1 MQTLRIS
8 FFPDNVCDQH
18 GVWDVLPCPWPG
30 CKNGL
35 EEDQFKAEV
44 SAEGQQPETFT
55 RRAWRSPL
63 GDDYYTWDGDK
74 LPNWFSAPKTF
85 WNEARRHRLLPT
97 TAPDLVYHYTSLEGF
112 VGIIQSRSLWLSD
125 YSYLNDRRELTHGVD
140 VVCEVAD
147 EMLRTHPE
155 SAVGELLLAWK
166 RNLSA
171 TTHRVCIV
179 SFSADED
186 SLSQWRAYG
195 PIAIGIEPRHLP
207 IHAYQT
213 RLGAVEYDRE
223 IQRKLASIY
232 LSHLT
237 QAYQVDLKEGQLEYT
252 PDVYHGTERIIEL
265 VAFFKDAAFRSEH
278 EYRLVYIEDTATSR
292 SFNLPSPPKNF
303 RVART
308 RLVPYVASD
317 ELSPFKNKRSP
328 LDVKEVVLG
337 PEADDL
343 LERGVRELLASSALP
358 DVKVRRS
365 RVPYRT

>member
-1 MQTLRIS
+1 M
-8 FFPDNVCDQH
+8 
-18 GVWDVLPCPWPG
+18 
-30 CKNGL
+30 NGH
-35 EEDQFKAEV
+35 EEDQFKTELLM
-44 SAEGQQPETFT
+44 EGNRPETYT
-55 RRAWRSPL
+55 RRTWHSPL

-85 WNEARRHRLLPT
+85 WNEARRFRLVRT
-97 TAPDLVYHYTSLEGF
+97 AAPDLVYHYTSLEGF

-140 VVCEVAD
+140 VVCEVVD
-147 EMLRTHPE
+147 EMLRAHPE
-155 SAVGELLLAWK
+155 STINELLLAWK
-166 RNLSA
+166 RNLAAS
-171 TTHRVCIV
+171 THRVCIV
-179 SFSADED
+179 SFSAEDD

-232 LSHLT
+232 LNHLT
-237 QAYQVDLKEGQLEYT
+237 QAYRVDLEEGQLERI
-252 PDVYHGTERIIEL
+252 PDVYHRTERIIEL
-265 VAFFKDAAFRSEH
+265 VAFFKDAAFRSEQ
-278 EYRLVYIEDTATSR
+278 EYRLVYIEDPETLR
-292 SFNLPSPPKNF
+292 GLKLPSPPKNF

-308 RLVPYVASD
+308 KLVPYVASD
-317 ELSPFKNKRSP
+317 ELSPFEHKRGP
-328 LDVKEVVLG
+328 LEVQEVILG